1 MSPLESDFFAEP
13 LLPLRCCFILAML
26 ACREL
31 TVAPLL
37 VIVAV
42 EVATAAAAA
51 NIGGSLGGGCEGT
64 GGGCCCWFS
73 DDDELLDD
81 GAGGADGSRTKWTGI
96 NWQVDEADELDEVV
110 VDIELDCFDDD
121 DGLVDGSA
129 AAVLLLFSVFVVTI
143 AVDVV
148 VFSRCRSLSLF
159 FGDLITSKETI

>member
-1 MSPLESDFFAEP
+1 
-13 LLPLRCCFILAML
+13 ML

-64 GGGCCCWFS
+64 GGGCCWFS
-73 DDDELLDD
+73 DDNELLDD

-143 AVDVV
+143 AVDLV
-148 VFSRCRSLSLF
+148 VFSRCLSLSLL
-159 FGDLITSKETI
+159 FGDLITFIILQLAFY

>member
-1 MSPLESDFFAEP
+1 M
-13 LLPLRCCFILAML
+13 
-26 ACREL
+26 
-31 TVAPLL
+31 APLL

-64 GGGCCCWFS
+64 GGGCCWFS

-110 VDIELDCFDDD
+110 VDIELDSFVDD

-148 VFSRCRSLSLF
+148 VFSRCRSLSLL
-159 FGDLITSKETI
+159 FGDLITFIILQLAFY